1 MAKMAFSKLDLV
13 ACNDTEKITRQNKKG
28 EDIVI
33 EVKKYLPFEEKLTM
47 ISNIINQSIDDNG
60 FYNPLRVEMFTG
72 LEIVFAYTNLSFTEK
87 QKSDLFKLYDQ
98 IISSGLLYEVI
109 VVIGVKEYDA
119 IVKQVKETIE
129 SIYSYKNS
137 VLGILETVKSDY
149 SNLDLDATNIQE
161 KLSDPENMGLL
172 RDVLDK
178 LG

>member
-13 ACNDTEKITRQNKKG
+13 TCNDIEKITRQNKKG
-28 EDIVI
+28 EDIIV

-60 FYNPLRVEMFTG
+60 FYNPLKVTMFTG
-72 LEIVFAYTNLSFTEK
+72 LEIVFAYTNLSFTDK
-87 QKSDLFKLYDQ
+87 QKNDLFKLYDQ
-98 IISSGLLYEVI
+98 IVSSGLLNEI
-109 VVIGVKEYDA
+109 IDVIGIEYA
-119 IVKQVKETIE
+119 TIKAQVQETIE

-161 KLSDPENMGLL
+161 KLSDPENIGLL